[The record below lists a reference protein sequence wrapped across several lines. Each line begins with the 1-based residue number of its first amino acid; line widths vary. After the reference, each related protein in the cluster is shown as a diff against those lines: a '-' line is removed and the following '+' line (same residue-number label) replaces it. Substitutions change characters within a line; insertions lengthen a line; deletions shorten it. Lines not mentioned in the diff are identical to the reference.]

1 MALQRANWL
10 EKQPARSK
18 MRAILQVIKSGT
30 LWQTPWTD
38 LPFGLN
44 RDCSSEA
51 QFHNAPNVR
60 YWHLSGHRLVRCT
73 SAKAIDRC
81 LRRQRPANWAIMT

>member
-51 QFHNAPNVR
+51 QFHNAM
-60 YWHLSGHRLVRCT
+60 
-73 SAKAIDRC
+73 SAIGTLADIGLCAARAPKPSTDAYADSAPPIG
-81 LRRQRPANWAIMT
+81 QS